1 MKTILLLTFCLIL
14 PALLCAQP
22 KIQRKQKIPEKL
34 DRLEI
39 APEAKPHLPDS
50 LALPDTLPGMP
61 EVYVTPERTRPL
73 KERDL
78 YRMPVVRPQGNDMF
92 NMPIYVP
99 DSSVHYYIKQAKPDW
114 PDPQKK

>member
-22 KIQRKQKIPEKL
+22 KIQRKQKVPEKP

-39 APEAKPHLPDS
+39 APEAKPQLPDS

-61 EVYVTPERTRPL
+61 EVYVTPERTRPR

-114 PDPQKK
+114 PEPKKK